1 MTRLIL
7 PYPPSM
13 NRMWATHVPKGW
25 TRAVTYLT
33 KEAKAYKHEV
43 GWIAK
48 EAGFREPTKHP
59 IRLALTLIPKNGVM
73 MDLSNCLKVAEDA
86 LQGVAYVND
95 RQVKAISLA
104 YGEPDGRGALVV
116 EIDEFVPQPLPLF
129 ADVPRET
136 IGSA

>member
-1 MTRLIL
+1 MIRLTL

-48 EAGFREPTKHP
+48 QAGFRAPTTQP
-59 IRLALTLIPKNGVM
+59 IRLALTLIPKNGVV

-95 RQVKAISLA
+95 RQVKHITLD
-104 YGEPDGRGALVV
+104 YGEPDGKGALVV
-116 EIDEFVPQPLPLF
+116 EIDEFIPPAPPLF
-129 ADVPRET
+129 ANVDEA
-136 IGSA
+136 IA